1 MRQTIFDDEDL
12 HSERSVLLERSITPR
27 SFIQNEYAASEISC
41 ESKKGFDMCHIM
53 EEEDSLAGD
62 DQVRN
67 YDLLRLLLF
76 LSMITMTATTTALM
90 AKTKILIA
98 KKKMLLTQFLS
109 QVKRLCLW

>member
-1 MRQTIFDDEDL
+1 MKIVRAWKILISEISKLKILRKIQQRKMRQTIFDDEDL

-62 DQVRN
+62 DQVKN
-67 YDLLRLLLF
+67 IDDNLLL
-76 LSMITMTATTTALM
+76 L
-90 AKTKILIA
+90 K
-98 KKKMLLTQFLS
+98 
-109 QVKRLCLW
+109 V